1 MIDYITFLV
10 TNIVSKPE
18 SVSVVEQVEDD
29 SSYTYVITVDK
40 DDMGMLIGREGRTIK
55 SLRTLAKLKA
65 IRDGTRVNVTL
76 SEPIEDKASENE

>member
-18 SVSVVEQVEDD
+18 NVSIKELVEDD
-29 SSYTYVITVDK
+29 SSYTYIITVDK

-55 SLRTLAKLKA
+55 SCFTYCK
-65 IRDGTRVNVTL
+65 
-76 SEPIEDKASENE
+76 